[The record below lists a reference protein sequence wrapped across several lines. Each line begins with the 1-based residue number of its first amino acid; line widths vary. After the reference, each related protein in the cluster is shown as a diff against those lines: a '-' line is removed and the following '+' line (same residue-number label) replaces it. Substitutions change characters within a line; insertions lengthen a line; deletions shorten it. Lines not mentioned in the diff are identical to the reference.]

1 MDLVVKFTIGL
12 FIFSL
17 FLLFFKS
24 TKTLT
29 KGYMNGYINKYQDFH
44 TIMNRQENEEKED
57 QDNNLLNY
65 DLPQDFLGT
74 SRDPDNIVW
83 KINS

>member
-1 MDLVVKFTIGL
+1 MDFIVKFTIGL

-29 KGYMNGYINKYQDFH
+29 TGYMDGYINKYRDFH
-44 TIMNRQENEEKED
+44 EIMNKE
-57 QDNNLLNY
+57 
-65 DLPQDFLGT
+65 
-74 SRDPDNIVW
+74 R
-83 KINS
+83 

>member
-44 TIMNRQENEEKED
+44 EVMNKEEMEEAVA
-57 QDNNLLNY
+57 DNNLLDY
-65 DLPQDFLGT
+65 DLPKDFLNT
-74 SRDPDNIVW
+74 SQDPNNIVW